1 MCKRQLRHGANT
13 GFSYTT
19 HAFLHG
25 RRLGVIPLKRAALRQ
40 LEFVVEVVVHVSER
54 DLTHPIS
61 PEATVVELGI
71 CSGTMRQLSWYLGS
85 LDLPILVLVTAVVQG
100 PRATW
105 VPVL

>member
-1 MCKRQLRHGANT
+1 MEVDILAT
-13 GFSYTT
+13 
-19 HAFLHG
+19 
-25 RRLGVIPLKRAALRQ
+25 
-40 LEFVVEVVVHVSER
+40 VVEVVVHVSER

-85 LDLPILVLVTAVVQG
+85 LDLPISVLVTAVVQG
-100 PRATW
+100 PRGTW